1 MMLAHPIFEV
11 RVPVFALDARG
22 WQEIVHDAIDAR
34 CFRGCR
40 NRGRFRRA
48 TARHEAHED
57 CDSAAPAN
65 LAHGPTRTPQTGP
78 SCVSRPA
85 SRPERSAWRPG
96 ARWRACTIARA
107 RVPTAPAAAP
117 GRALRAS
124 QLAKAKHVVEAPLLR
139 AVSLD
144 VVNDTTQNLA
154 LHRRIH
160 DEFAAGTQWNGLPGF
175 VEWIYAE
182 LFEMPLDDAALGLD
196 APDPFPVTPAALA
209 LA

>member
-1 MMLAHPIFEV
+1 DARGRV
-11 RVPVFALDARG
+11 RVPP
-22 WQEIVHDAIDAR
+22 
-34 CFRGCR
+34 
-40 NRGRFRRA
+40 
-48 TARHEAHED
+48 
-57 CDSAAPAN
+57 AP
-65 LAHGPTRTPQTGP
+65 GG
-78 SCVSRPA
+78 
-85 SRPERSAWRPG
+85 
-96 ARWRACTIARA
+96 
-107 RVPTAPAAAP
+107 AP

-124 QLAKAKHVVEAPLLR
+124 QLAKAKRVVEGPLLR

-144 VVNDTTQNLA
+144 LVNDTTQNLA